1 MKKLLI
7 TAAIIACGSSFA
19 SAPIYKAAAP
29 KSLMCPAY
37 GYGIQL
43 GSAASIPDPT
53 DSVTPVS
60 VSNGGGI
67 YVSKDCVQFS
77 TLVGT
82 YKESMDAYTES
93 GSTTAK
99 SDIRYYYTTF
109 ELAYAKPVTQN
120 ISAGLGLSGTRYD
133 TTNDIAKN
141 VNNTPYGVGLS
152 FLLSQKLTDRF
163 AMAYSFPLVL
173 YSNNG
178 QTANTSSTTRK
189 STAVNIL
196 GAIFTGTVSMRYSL
210 A

>member
-1 MKKLLI
+1 MKKLLF
-7 TAAIIACGSSFA
+7 TAAVIACGASFA

-37 GYGIQL
+37 DYGIQL
-43 GSAASIPDPT
+43 GSAASIPGPDNAEIPL
-53 DSVTPVS
+53 S

-67 YVSKDCVQFS
+67 YVSKDCVRFS
-77 TLVGT
+77 TLLGT
-82 YKESMDAYTES
+82 YKESKDAYTTS
-93 GSTTAK
+93 GSTTAE

-120 ISAGLGLSGTRYD
+120 VSAGLGLSGTRYD
-133 TTNDIAKN
+133 TTDDITNN
-141 VNNTPYGVGLS
+141 VNNTPYGVSLS

-163 AMAYSFPLVL
+163 AVTYSFPLVL

-178 QTANTSSTTRK
+178 QTANTSDTTRK
-189 STAVNIL
+189 STTVNIL
-196 GAIFTGTVSMRYSL
+196 GTLFTGMVSMRYSL